1 MKDFYIFLYILVLVI
16 SAIGV
21 TIFLSNEN
29 VPWFMIILF
38 VLATWGIINITIEW
52 FIKHTR

>member
-1 MKDFYIFLYILVLVI
+1 MKAFYIFLYILVLVI

-38 VLATWGIINITIEW
+38 VLATWGIINFTIEW